1 MKLSDAMEK
10 QGKEEANSPPRL
22 RVCMLSFYFF
32 PDYSGSA
39 IQAKNLSRYLA
50 NYNVEAF
57 IVSAN
62 LSKSARRDKIEGIP
76 LYRIPVVN
84 TGLLLLPSFWLS
96 LAIFLVVK
104 RKDYDVIHAH
114 GTVLH
119 AIASLIGRMLGKKT
133 LLKIAMANSDIAFHK
148 QGRLMGRVIRYL
160 VEKFDHYI
168 ATSKDIYGEFREF
181 GIQSSDVT
189 LLPNGVDTHAFM
201 PVGSGRKKSELRSKL
216 GIQEGFVICF
226 VGIVIARKNVDL
238 ILRVWQ
244 KLMSMGVNGS
254 VVLVGPIPKD
264 NDGRE
269 SEYVRNL
276 RDYTARNG
284 LVDSVI
290 FADRQER
297 ISDYMQASDLF
308 FFPSKQE
315 GMPNVLLEAMACG
328 LPCVVSRISGTA
340 DLVEDGRTGFI
351 VSMDDEQT
359 YVKVIYD
366 LSRDRSLAT
375 TIGTNAC
382 ESIKQRFS
390 LNATAKNYRMIY
402 SRLLGLNCS
411 ENNLFF

>member
-1 MKLSDAMEK
+1 MKLSDATQK
-10 QGKEEANSPPRL
+10 QGEEGENSTRRL

-39 IQAKNLSRYLA
+39 IQAKNLSRNLA

-62 LSKSARRDKIEGIP
+62 LSKSARRDVVEGIP
-76 LYRIPVVN
+76 LYRIPIIN
-84 TGLLLLPSFWLS
+84 TDLLLLPSFWLS

-104 RKDYDVIHAH
+104 RRDYDVIHAH

-119 AIASLIGRMLGKKT
+119 AIASLIGRLLGKKT
-133 LLKIAMANSDIAFHK
+133 LLKIAMANSDIAFQRH
-148 QGRLMGRVIRYL
+148 GRLMGRVIRYL
-160 VEKFDHYI
+160 VERFDHYI
-168 ATSKDIYGEFREF
+168 ATSKDIYAEFREY
-181 GIQSSDVT
+181 GIESSDVT
-189 LLPNGVDTHAFM
+189 LLPNGVDTHAFK
-201 PVGSGRKKSELRSKL
+201 PVGSERDKFELRSTL
-216 GIQEGFVICF
+216 GIPEGFIICF
-226 VGIVIARKNVDL
+226 VGIIIARKNVDL

-244 KLMSMGVNGS
+244 KLMLRGVKGS

-276 RDYTARNG
+276 REYVSKNG

-297 ISDYMQASDLF
+297 ISDYMRASDLF

-340 DLVEDGRTGFI
+340 DLVEEGRTGFL
-351 VSMDDEQT
+351 VPVDDEQT
-359 YVKVIYD
+359 YANVIYD
-366 LSRDRSLAT
+366 LSRDRSLAVS
-375 TIGTNAC
+375 IGKNAR
-382 ESIKQRFS
+382 ESIMQRFS
-390 LNATAKNYRMIY
+390 LSATAKQYRMIY
-402 SRLLGLNCS
+402 SSLLGLNSS
-411 ENNLFF
+411 EKN